1 MKLVTLQDSC
11 PIWTGFIFSRGGGVI
26 SILPALVSDFKPV
39 RSAYFCFLPPIPV
52 IITAL
57 ITF

>member
-39 RSAYFCFLPPIPV
+39 RSAYIYSVFYLPSQ
-52 IITAL
+52 
-57 ITF
+57 